1 MRARERFKE
10 AAQEWKLSKISDNEK
25 KEFIRERIPILIR
38 DYPDMTVE
46 ERYEEAAKKW
56 EEWEKII
63 N

>member
-25 KEFIRERIPILIR
+25 KEFIRERIPILIS

-46 ERYEEAAKKW
+46 ERYEEAAKKC